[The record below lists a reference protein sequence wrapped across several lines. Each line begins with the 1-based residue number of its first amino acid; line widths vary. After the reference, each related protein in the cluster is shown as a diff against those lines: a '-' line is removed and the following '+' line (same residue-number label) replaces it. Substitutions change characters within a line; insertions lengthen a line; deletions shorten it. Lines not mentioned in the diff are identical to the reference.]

1 MKKKIVLFTLLTCLI
16 SVLVMGCGTS
26 NDSSSTSKESSS
38 TESTETPSTEPSVE
52 LTISAAASLKEAMAD
67 LEPIFKE
74 SNPNISLVFNFGA
87 SGSLQQQIEQGA
99 PADLFI
105 SAGQSQMKALADKDL
120 ILSDTQKNLVKND
133 LVLVGPKDTTITGV
147 SDLNSDKVQKIAVGE
162 PSSVPAGKYA
172 DEVFTKLGIK
182 DDIQSKLV
190 FAKDVKEVLAWST
203 SGNADVGFVY
213 LSDALSSDSA
223 KIIETVSEDLHSPI
237 TYPVGVIKSTKNPDV
252 AKKFEDFLFTDKAK
266 EIFEKYGYKAI

>member
-16 SVLVMGCGTS
+16 SVLVVGCGTS

-38 TESTETPSTEPSVE
+38 TKSTETPSTEPSAE
-52 LTISAAASLKEAMAD
+52 LTISAAASLKEAMAE

-74 SNPNISLVFNFGA
+74 ANPNISLVFNFGA

-105 SAGQSQMKALADKDL
+105 SAGQNQMKALAEKNL
-120 ILSDTQKNLVKND
+120 ILNSTQKDLVKNE
-133 LVLVGPKDTTITGV
+133 LVLVGPKDTTITGLD
-147 SDLNSDKVQKIAVGE
+147 DLKTDKVAKIASGE
-162 PSSVPAGKYA
+162 PTSVPAGKYA

-213 LSDALSSDSA
+213 LSDALSNDSA
-223 KIIETVSEDLHSPI
+223 KIIKTVSEDLHSPI
-237 TYPVGVIKSTKNPDV
+237 TYPVGVIKSTKNPDA

-266 EIFEKYGYKAI
+266 EIFEKYGYKAV